1 MDFTIN
7 HLFFSNFNLWT
18 MTLDY
23 LPLASSWQIYSY
35 RNKGRLYM
43 EMIETMNTGNEVC
56 IKKKTTQP
64 STQKYKQ
71 KENAQLTSLL

>member
-1 MDFTIN
+1 
-7 HLFFSNFNLWT
+7 
-18 MTLDY
+18 
-23 LPLASSWQIYSY
+23 
-35 RNKGRLYM
+35 M